1 MCRIAGRNG
10 IHITIDGD
18 YVSITTEVKRETEE
32 KSGSA
37 TRALVRELY
46 YGSAWRGFSLAQLV
60 DSKAAIAKF
69 KDGVLKLTLPK
80 LAEAASRTRHGAV
93 VHPRC

>member
-1 MCRIAGRNG
+1 MCRLAGRNG

-37 TRALVRELY
+37 TRARVRELY
-46 YGSAWRGFSLAQLV
+46 YGSAWRSFSLAQPA
-60 DSKAAIAKF
+60 DSKASIAKF
-69 KDGVLKLTLPK
+69 EDGELKLTLPK
-80 LAEAASRTRHGAV
+80 LAGAASRTLNIQ
-93 VHPRC
+93 